1 VRRAVTLSI
10 LIPEKTR
17 NSAVLLQANYRVTR
31 SGPDRQAI
39 ARSGNRNVQLL
50 WRTNVS
56 NPPMPPDRLDNI
68 RLHIRYVPP
77 GDLKNGFR
85 ATKRHSARQ
94 IRKLATSIQENGFL
108 VPVMVN
114 DELEIL
120 AGYARVEAAKLA
132 KLDEIPVIS
141 VSHLSRAE
149 QRLFAIFDNKIA
161 TEGTIDLDAV
171 ALELGDIIL
180 EEPDTIL
187 TDSGFEIAEID
198 LMFNRTRTAE
208 LDDLDEIPM
217 PASDPVTRPGDTWC
231 IGRHRITCGDATD
244 PEVIATLVNGQQ
256 VRAVISD
263 APYNISIPGVVSG
276 KGAVRHEN
284 FAMASGEMSEAEFV
298 RFLSSFI
305 DAARPHLVDGAL
317 ALVFMDWRHI
327 AELIAAAKASGLL
340 YRQLL
345 VWAKSSPA
353 MGGVWRNGHELI
365 GVFRQG
371 DQVEID
377 NVQLGRFGRNRSNVL
392 HYPGVNVFGK
402 GRKRALAMHP
412 TVKPVALVADL
423 MLDVTKPGDL
433 ILDSFGGS
441 GTTLVAAH
449 AVDRTAC
456 LCEIDPGYV
465 DATLERWLRRQS
477 EMPILEATGET
488 FVEVA
493 TQRRAEDAPVGKG
506 PCDVIS

>member
-1 VRRAVTLSI
+1 M
-10 LIPEKTR
+10 
-17 NSAVLLQANYRVTR
+17 
-31 SGPDRQAI
+31 
-39 ARSGNRNVQLL
+39 
-50 WRTNVS
+50 S
-56 NPPMPPDRLDNI
+56 NPANPPDRLDNI

-77 GDLKNGFR
+77 GELKNGFR

-94 IRKLATSIQENGFL
+94 IRKLATSIQEKGFL

-120 AGYARVEAAKLA
+120 AGHARVAAAKLA

-217 PASDPVTRPGDTWC
+217 PASVPVTRPGDTWC
-231 IGRHRITCGDATD
+231 IGRHRISCGDATD
-244 PEVIATLVNGQQ
+244 PEVIDRLVKGQQ

-284 FAMASGEMSEAEFV
+284 FAMASGEMNEAEGSV
-298 RFLSSFI
+298 RLT
-305 DAARPHLVDGAL
+305 
-317 ALVFMDWRHI
+317 W
-327 AELIAAAKASGLL
+327 
-340 YRQLL
+340 
-345 VWAKSSPA
+345 
-353 MGGVWRNGHELI
+353 
-365 GVFRQG
+365 QG
-371 DQVEID
+371 
-377 NVQLGRFGRNRSNVL
+377 
-392 HYPGVNVFGK
+392 
-402 GRKRALAMHP
+402 
-412 TVKPVALVADL
+412 
-423 MLDVTKPGDL
+423 
-433 ILDSFGGS
+433 
-441 GTTLVAAH
+441 
-449 AVDRTAC
+449 
-456 LCEIDPGYV
+456 
-465 DATLERWLRRQS
+465 
-477 EMPILEATGET
+477 
-488 FVEVA
+488 
-493 TQRRAEDAPVGKG
+493 
-506 PCDVIS
+506 